1 MGLLRGVH
9 VEAHLLHDV
18 GDVGPGEGQVLEG
31 VGQAP
36 VGCRVYDRGGGGGRR
51 PQRASLECRWA

>member
-36 VGCRVYDRGGGGGRR
+36 VGCRVYDRGGGGGA
-51 PQRASLECRWA
+51 ASAESLA

>member
-1 MGLLRGVH
+1 
-9 VEAHLLHDV
+9 LHDV

-36 VGCRVYDRGGGGGRR
+36 VGCRVYDRGGGGGGGGPQSR
-51 PQRASLECRWA
+51 PWKC